1 MRQLKISTDRLTR
14 RTENTSRYF
23 TEVERKKILSS
34 DEEVRIGR
42 LAQEGDENA
51 IHVLIQA
58 NLRFVISVAKQY
70 SNAKVPLDDLICQ
83 GNIGLCDA
91 ARSFDPSRGFK
102 FISYAVWHI
111 RKEILS
117 YLNSDYRVVRVPQN
131 VLNDLTKIRRID
143 ESLLQHQGRPG
154 TPEELEV
161 ELEKIGKP
169 MTVDHIKKIAFADA
183 LGIPL
188 ESNDPDQPN
197 APIDWL
203 HNEYTASSIVDTL
216 DLDEVVKIA
225 LSRLTIIQQDIVV
238 RRLGIGGIIPENFS
252 TISERYDRTP
262 EWARALY
269 TKSLRIMKSKL
280 NRANLTQDKI
290 LNHEI

>member
-14 RTENTSRYF
+14 RTENISRYF
-23 TEVERKKILSS
+23 TDVERKQMLSS
-34 DEEVRIGR
+34 DEETRISR
-42 LAQEGDENA
+42 LAQAGDEKAINA
-51 IHVLIQA
+51 LIQA

-117 YLNSDYRVVRVPQN
+117 YLNSDHRVVRVPIN
-131 VLNDLTKIRRID
+131 VLNDLAKIRRID
-143 ESLLQHQGRPG
+143 ESLLQYQGRAG

-161 ELEKIGKP
+161 ELEKLGRT
-169 MTVDHIKKIAFADA
+169 MTVDQIKKITFADA

-188 ESNDPDQPN
+188 ESNDPDQPH

-203 HNEYTASSIVDTL
+203 HDEYNTSSIVDTL
-216 DLDEVVKIA
+216 DLEEVVKLA

-252 TISERYDRTP
+252 TISERYERTP

-280 NRANLTQDKI
+280 NRANLTHDKI